1 MDLSQNMVLIIFI
14 LLWILLLTLDKFK
27 EKYNLKINY
36 ELKTYFVFGVLK
48 TKIGLKFIDKVGKYK
63 FWRWLS
69 TLSIPLAVLISI
81 FGFVNYLM
89 SSLSVINGSI
99 EREAATP
106 VIMLFGN
113 TIPWI
118 AGIIALGLGITIHEL
133 AHGIVARSFNQKI
146 KSTGILLALGIPLG
160 AFVEFTEEYQNSAK
174 RVRGSVAAAGPIS
187 NLILAL
193 LFLFALPWGTSLDSD
208 IIISNVLE
216 DRPAEGVLF
225 DNDTIYS
232 INGVKINSLAEFQ
245 KEASKLKPNT
255 SSNIVVMRN
264 DELLDYN
271 ITTDSDGKIGIMA
284 ITSGYVNLLINI
296 IYWSFMLN
304 LLLAIFNLLPAI
316 PLDGY
321 HIWISLPD
329 TIRELGNSRIT
340 DHIANGLSY
349 VINDKVLHSIGSLI
363 WLLIIVVI
371 IYSFI

>member
-1 MDLSQNMVLIIFI
+1 MELSQNMVLIIFV
-14 LLWILLLTLDKFK
+14 LLWILLLILDKFK
-27 EKYNLKINY
+27 EKHDLKLNY

-69 TLSIPLAVLISI
+69 TLSIPLAIFISI
-81 FGFVNYLM
+81 FAFVNYMM
-89 SSLSVINGSI
+89 SSLGIINGSI

-118 AGIIALGLGITIHEL
+118 AGIFALGIGITVHEL

-146 KSTGILLALGIPLG
+146 KSTGLLLALGIPLG
-160 AFVEFTEEYQNSAK
+160 AFVELSEEYQNSAK
-174 RVRGSVAAAGPIS
+174 RVRGSVAAAGPMA
-187 NLILAL
+187 NLVLAI
-193 LFLFALPWGTSLDSD
+193 LFLFALPWSASLNSD
-208 IIISNVLE
+208 ITISEVLE
-216 DRPAEGVLF
+216 GHPADGILKS
-225 DNDTIYS
+225 NDIIYS
-232 INGVKINSLAEFQ
+232 IDGNRIESLQEFQ
-245 KEASKLKPNT
+245 KEASELKPNV
-255 SSNIVVMRN
+255 SSNIIIIR
-264 DELLDYN
+264 DDKKLEYN
-271 ITTDSDGKIGIMA
+271 ITAGSDGKIGIMA
-284 ITSGYVNLLINI
+284 ITSGYVNLLVNT

-340 DHIANGLSY
+340 DHIANGLAY
-349 VINDKVLHSIGSLI
+349 IINDKVLHSIGSLI
-363 WLLIIVVI
+363 WLLIFVVI

>member
-27 EKYNLKINY
+27 EKYDLKLNY
-36 ELKTYFVFGVLK
+36 ELKTYFVFGILK

-63 FWRWLS
+63 FWQWLS

-81 FGFVNYLM
+81 FAFVNYLM
-89 SSLSVINGSI
+89 SSLGVINGSI

-174 RVRGSVAAAGPIS
+174 RVRGSVAAAGPMS

-208 IIISNVLE
+208 ITISNVLE
-216 DRPAEGVLF
+216 DRPADGVLF

-232 INGVKINSLAEFQ
+232 INGVKINSLGEFQ
-245 KEASKLKPNT
+245 KEASKLKPNM
-255 SSNIVVMRN
+255 SSNIVVIRSNEMI
-264 DELLDYN
+264 DYN

-284 ITSGYVNLLINI
+284 VTSGYVNLLINI

-321 HIWISLPD
+321 HIWVSLPD